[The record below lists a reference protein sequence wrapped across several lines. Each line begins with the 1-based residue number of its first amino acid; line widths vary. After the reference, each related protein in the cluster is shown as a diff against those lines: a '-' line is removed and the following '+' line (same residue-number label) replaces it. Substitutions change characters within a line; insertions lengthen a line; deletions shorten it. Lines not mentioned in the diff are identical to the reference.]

1 MLDRNA
7 DVFSKHKA
15 DIGCCNFVEHEIE
28 IEEGSVPHREGAR
41 RMTPNKSEACRKEI
55 EMLMEYDM
63 IEPSKSPWACGVV
76 MAKTKGGQL
85 RFCCD
90 FRYLNAVT
98 IKDAYPIPRIDES
111 LSKLGDAKFFTTLD
125 LGSAFWQ
132 VPLRKQDREKTGFAC
147 ELELFQ
153 WKRMPFGLCNAT
165 ATFQRLMAQALTSV
179 TKKYGNLIMCYVDD
193 VVIATPTLE
202 DHIERLEEVFSCM
215 KQAGLKCKP
224 SKCEIL
230 RDSIK
235 YLGRLVDKHGVR
247 PDPEAV
253 EAVLTWKAPKTDTQ
267 LMSFLG
273 FANYYREFIKG
284 YADKIYPMQRLM
296 RNKGKKFTWTDE
308 AQVSFENIKRELC
321 EAPVLGMPTEK
332 GMFVLDTDASVVA
345 ISGILH
351 QEQEWNGRTVL
362 RPIAYGSKALS
373 DTEMKYG
380 APKAEMFA
388 VITFVEKYRAYLGS
402 APLKLR
408 VDNRAL
414 AWLKTYSMDQS
425 YIGRWIVR
433 LDGYHMIIEHRTR
446 DKHQNAD
453 SLSKKTEFYERL
465 EEKQAN
471 QSEIKDG
478 FSFLDKETYD
488 KLPLTRWLD
497 KSGHPIPGHP
507 DLPVETA
514 AEIKLLARG
523 EPVPLDLLVR
533 SNLVQQEL
541 TRLGINSIALLN
553 KTVNVAPEVM
563 GKLRDLLDREVDR
576 HDREWMETMQRLTV
590 TERTEKRPVS
600 IRSRGVE
607 RDCRSIVNQ
616 LVTSMPKEV
625 LLRTSFT
632 EYGTLNQNQT
642 TEEVRIRSKSSFTR
656 RVHFTDAKEEYEPSP
671 DCSSVDETM
680 SGESDTFEPVK
691 DVSSEES
698 DTFEPVQDDLSGERL
713 TRPPRGRILSGESGS
728 KRPMDRVL
736 SGESRNI
743 SGNLGYDVGES
754 VDSSVD
760 SGPQSWDN
768 TSETTSNSDVSEIAI
783 HSLLVDWKQRGLD
796 RETHQDPD
804 RDRYTSD
811 EEGTVIDNA
820 ADELE
825 LIAVSK
831 RPTRLL
837 PPIWNHLCKKRR
849 L

>member
-1 MLDRNA
+1 
-7 DVFSKHKA
+7 
-15 DIGCCNFVEHEIE
+15 
-28 IEEGSVPHREGAR
+28 
-41 RMTPNKSEACRKEI
+41 MTPNKSEACRKEI

-76 MAKTKGGQL
+76 MAKKKGGQL

-147 ELELFQ
+147 ELGLFQ

-179 TKKYGNLIMCYVDD
+179 TKKYMNLIMCYVDD

-224 SKCEIL
+224 SKCEIF

-235 YLGRLVDKHGVR
+235 YLGHLVDKHGVR

-284 YADKIYPMQRLM
+284 YADKVYPMQRLM

-332 GMFVLDTDASVVA
+332 GMFVLDTNASVVA

-362 RPIAYGSKALS
+362 RPIAYGSKVLS

-402 APLKLR
+402 ALFKLR

-433 LDGYHMIIEHRTR
+433 LDGYQMIIEHRTR

-471 QSEIKDG
+471 QSKIKDG

-541 TRLGINSIALLN
+541 TRLGINSMALLN
-553 KTVNVAPEVM
+553 RTLNVAPDVM

-576 HDREWMETMQRLTV
+576 HDCEWMETMQRLTV

-600 IRSRGVE
+600 FRSRGVE

-616 LVTSMPKEV
+616 LVSSMPKEV

-642 TEEVRIRSKSSFTR
+642 TEEVRIKSKSSFTR

-691 DVSSEES
+691 D
-698 DTFEPVQDDLSGERL
+698 
-713 TRPPRGRILSGESGS
+713 
-728 KRPMDRVL
+728 
-736 SGESRNI
+736 
-743 SGNLGYDVGES
+743 
-754 VDSSVD
+754 DS
-760 SGPQSWDN
+760 
-768 TSETTSNSDVSEIAI
+768 
-783 HSLLVDWKQRGLD
+783 
-796 RETHQDPD
+796 
-804 RDRYTSD
+804 
-811 EEGTVIDNA
+811 
-820 ADELE
+820 
-825 LIAVSK
+825 
-831 RPTRLL
+831 
-837 PPIWNHLCKKRR
+837 
-849 L
+849 

>member
-1 MLDRNA
+1 MVCPVDGRCSCSGDNEWA
-7 DVFSKHKA
+7 NERGEDVFESQVQA
-15 DIGCCNFVEHEIE
+15 V
-28 IEEGSVPHREGAR
+28 GSP
-41 RMTPNKSEACRKEI
+41 
-55 EMLMEYDM
+55 
-63 IEPSKSPWACGVV
+63 
-76 MAKTKGGQL
+76 
-85 RFCCD
+85 
-90 FRYLNAVT
+90 
-98 IKDAYPIPRIDES
+98 
-111 LSKLGDAKFFTTLD
+111 
-125 LGSAFWQ
+125 
-132 VPLRKQDREKTGFAC
+132 
-147 ELELFQ
+147 
-153 WKRMPFGLCNAT
+153 
-165 ATFQRLMAQALTSV
+165 
-179 TKKYGNLIMCYVDD
+179 
-193 VVIATPTLE
+193 
-202 DHIERLEEVFSCM
+202 
-215 KQAGLKCKP
+215 
-224 SKCEIL
+224 
-230 RDSIK
+230 
-235 YLGRLVDKHGVR
+235 
-247 PDPEAV
+247 
-253 EAVLTWKAPKTDTQ
+253 
-267 LMSFLG
+267 
-273 FANYYREFIKG
+273 
-284 YADKIYPMQRLM
+284 
-296 RNKGKKFTWTDE
+296 
-308 AQVSFENIKRELC
+308 
-321 EAPVLGMPTEK
+321 
-332 GMFVLDTDASVVA
+332 
-345 ISGILH
+345 
-351 QEQEWNGRTVL
+351 
-362 RPIAYGSKALS
+362 
-373 DTEMKYG
+373 
-380 APKAEMFA
+380 
-388 VITFVEKYRAYLGS
+388 FVEKYRAYLGS
-402 APLKLR
+402 APFKLR

-541 TRLGINSIALLN
+541 TRLGINSMALLN
-553 KTVNVAPEVM
+553 RTLNVAPDVM

-680 SGESDTFEPVK
+680 SGESDTFEPIK
-691 DVSSEES
+691 DDSSEES
-698 DTFEPVQDDLSGERL
+698 DTFEPVQDDLSGKRL

-728 KRPMDRVL
+728 KRPKDRVL

-743 SGNLGYDVGES
+743 SDNLEYDVGES
-754 VDSSVD
+754 VDSSGLSRFQITEVHQGGRFYRLSTGRAAHYENIKPHNASSEDWCIPADMQEGDYLIVD
-760 SGPQSWDN
+760 PACEVNERGTRDKNDGNEVVDDCDLPLDLELTERVEVDDETLPYAEEDWDCPEQTEIDKGIQPDFPLTMETRQSKRGKNQKKYNPYGEDFVVDRIVVSDVIDSLVGLDEVAMPEEIDLVNDMDQDWIDDRSEPEVEFEPKAEQTHEQELTNLRVLEWLHDLPTDPKETILTIQDVDRDGVKYISHDNTESNWVAPDGPLRVPQSNLDLLDFGRSTG
-768 TSETTSNSDVSEIAI
+768 TSMDIFVRVVGVGLTHTENLIIKKLKSARETGELETEGENAKKPPFGRIFESYFDLPNHYSNNIVITDSDFILTERTCAIAITADVSFKTALAADFKREYKNIEF
-783 HSLLVDWKQRGLD
+783 LWKQKPGV
-796 RETHQDPD
+796 
-804 RDRYTSD
+804 
-811 EEGTVIDNA
+811 GGM
-820 ADELE
+820 
-825 LIAVSK
+825 IA
-831 RPTRLL
+831 L
-837 PPIWNHLCKKRR
+837 PPVASQIPGKYLCFLVTKATDRQHVDPKAWYGP
-849 L
+849 

>member
-1 MLDRNA
+1 
-7 DVFSKHKA
+7 
-15 DIGCCNFVEHEIE
+15 
-28 IEEGSVPHREGAR
+28 
-41 RMTPNKSEACRKEI
+41 MTPNKSEACRKEI

-76 MAKTKGGQL
+76 MAKKKGGQL
-85 RFCCD
+85 SCD

-147 ELELFQ
+147 ELGLFQ

-202 DHIERLEEVFSCM
+202 DHIERLVEVFSCM

-235 YLGRLVDKHGVR
+235 YLGRLVDKYGVR

-332 GMFVLDTDASVVA
+332 GIFVLDTDASVVA

-362 RPIAYGSKALS
+362 RPIAYGSKVLS

-402 APLKLR
+402 APFKLR

-488 KLPLTRWLD
+488 ELPLTRWLD

-541 TRLGINSIALLN
+541 TRLGINSMALLN
-553 KTVNVAPEVM
+553 KTVNVAPDVM
-563 GKLRDLLDREVDR
+563 RKLRDLLDREVDR

-616 LVTSMPKEV
+616 LVSSMPKEV

-691 DVSSEES
+691 DDSSEES

-713 TRPPRGRILSGESGS
+713 TRPPRGRIFGFEATDGQSFVRGVEKHL
-728 KRPMDRVL
+728 RQ
-736 SGESRNI
+736 
-743 SGNLGYDVGES
+743 LG
-754 VDSSVD
+754 
-760 SGPQSWDN
+760 
-768 TSETTSNSDVSEIAI
+768 I
-783 HSLLVDWKQRGLD
+783 
-796 RETHQDPD
+796 
-804 RDRYTSD
+804 
-811 EEGTVIDNA
+811 
-820 ADELE
+820 
-825 LIAVSK
+825 
-831 RPTRLL
+831 
-837 PPIWNHLCKKRR
+837 
-849 L
+849 